1 MVIYA
6 DSDYIKAYTYLNG
19 SIGDD
24 YLRVSMLTAQDKW
37 IRPYLGDSLDAYLK
51 AQIQA
56 GTLSGNYETLVNTY
70 IKPAFAWF
78 TVVEYLPNALVKID
92 NSGLVQRISDDTTPA
107 TNADKN
113 RLVNQA
119 TDNGEM
125 YRQKLVDYLC
135 ANSTLFPQFSDN
147 VFPENSPIYDNY
159 QNAGMTVS
167 KGHNRAKW
175 GERRDPIY
183 DVR

>member
-24 YLRVSMLTAQDKW
+24 YLRVAMLTAQDKW

-92 NSGLVQRISDDTTPA
+92 NSGLVQRTSDDTTPA
-107 TNADKN
+107 TNADKA
-113 RLVNQA
+113 RLMEQA
-119 TDNGEM
+119 RDNGEM

-135 ANSTLFPQFSDN
+135 ANSSLFPQFSDN
-147 VFPENSPIYDNY
+147 VFPDNSPIHKNY
-159 QNAGMTVS
+159 SQAGMTVTR
-167 KGHNRAKW
+167 GHSR
-175 GERRDPIY
+175 GDYRRDPIY
-183 DVR
+183 DIR